1 VYYEAF
7 NSPTNDRS
15 EAVHVPNTPLGVS
28 RFPQDL
34 VVYPASWVRAIGN
47 IVFERWHKKGGHF
60 AAHEQP
66 EALVRDLR
74 EMFGSG
80 GIAAKAVAG
89 ANRRGD

>member
-1 VYYEAF
+1 
-7 NSPTNDRS
+7 
-15 EAVHVPNTPLGVS
+15 
-28 RFPQDL
+28 
-34 VVYPASWVRAIGN
+34 
-47 IVFERWHKKGGHF
+47 VFERWHKKGGHF

-89 ANRRGD
+89 ANRRGHCPDLYDLFISA